1 MSPLNRPAA
10 LIPPRGRHQRPDQAG
25 AAVAAGTTPLSRRV
39 VLSVLGGLALP
50 VWSQAYPNKPLRVIV
65 PQPPGGGFDFVARQL
80 AERLGK
86 QIGQSV
92 VVENKPGS
100 GTLVG
105 TDAAAKAVP
114 DGYTLLMGS
123 VSNIA
128 LNMGLYR
135 NLSYDSLRDFEPV
148 GLAVS
153 YSYTLM
159 ARKDLPLNSLKEVVA
174 YAKANPGK
182 LTYASAGNG
191 SGQHVLAAALW
202 HLAGVNVVHVPYRG
216 AQAAYQDLLG
226 GRVDLFFD
234 LSSTARAQVEAGT
247 VKALA
252 LSGTERNPMHPTVPT
267 ILESGVAPL
276 DLESWFGYFVPSKT
290 PADVLERLRTELA
303 KVITMPELQETW
315 RKAGGKPMNLT
326 VADTRA
332 LVQRDVQRWTRLIR
346 EADIRAE

>member
-1 MSPLNRPAA
+1 MDNTS
-10 LIPPRGRHQRPDQAG
+10 
-25 AAVAAGTTPLSRRV
+25 LSRRRLV
-39 VLSVLGGLALP
+39 QAVPLLALGGLPHLALAQD
-50 VWSQAYPNKPLRVIV
+50 SYPSRALRVIV
-65 PQPPGGGFDFVARQL
+65 PQPPGGGFDSVARAL

-86 QIGQSV
+86 QLGQSV
-92 VVENKPGS
+92 VVENRPGS

-105 TDAAAKAVP
+105 TDAAAKADA

-128 LNMGLYR
+128 LNMGLYDK
-135 NLSYDSLRDFEPV
+135 LSYDSLRDFEPV

-159 ARKDLPLNSLKEVVA
+159 GRKDLPFNSLQELVA
-174 YAKANPGK
+174 HARANPGK

-234 LSSTARAQVEAGT
+234 LSSTARPQVDAGT
-247 VKALA
+247 VKPLA
-252 LSGTERNPMHPTVPT
+252 VSGAERNAMHPAVPT
-267 ILESGVAPL
+267 LIETGVARL

-290 PADVLERLRTELA
+290 PAPVQERLRSELA
-303 KVITMPELQETW
+303 RVIAQPDLQENF
-315 RKAGGKPMNLT
+315 RKAGGKPLALST
-326 VADTRA
+326 EQTRA
-332 LVQRDVQRWTRLIR
+332 MVRRDVERWSKLVRDIGIK
-346 EADIRAE
+346 AD

>member
-1 MSPLNRPAA
+1 MNRIRTFTVKRRDIVRALPAA
-10 LIPPRGRHQRPDQAG
+10 AL
-25 AAVAAGTTPLSRRV
+25 L
-39 VLSVLGGLALP
+39 GLAP
-50 VWSQAYPNKPLRVIV
+50 AAWAQGAYPSRPLRVIV
-65 PQPPGGGFDFVARQL
+65 PQPPGGGFDFVARAL
-80 AERLGK
+80 AERLGR

-105 TDAAAKAVP
+105 TDAAAKSEP

-128 LNMGLYR
+128 LNMGLYDK
-135 NLSYDSLRDFEPV
+135 LPYDSLRDFEPV

-159 ARKDLPLNSLKEVVA
+159 ARNDLPFHTLRELVA

-182 LTYASAGNG
+182 LNYASAGNG

-202 HLAGVNVVHVPYRG
+202 HLAGVNVTHIPYKG

-234 LSSTARAQVEAGT
+234 LSSTARPQVESGR

-252 LSGTERNPMHPTVPT
+252 LSGAERNPMHPDVPT

-290 PADVLERLRTELA
+290 PAAVQERLRGDLA
-303 KVITMPELQETW
+303 KVIAQPDLQEIF
-315 RKAGGKPMNLT
+315 RKAGGKPLALN
-326 VADTRA
+326 VAQTRA
-332 LVQRDVQRWTRLIR
+332 LVRRDVERWTRLVRDIGIK
-346 EADIRAE
+346 AD

>member
-114 DGYTLLMGS
+114 DGYTLL
-123 VSNIA
+123 VSHAAVHVYATATRRTMPFDA
-128 LNMGLYR
+128 LGDFTHMGLLVEAPMVLVVRAQSPFQSLAQYVEAAR
-135 NLSYDSLRDFEPV
+135 TKPVRYGTSGIGGTPHIAGELLRRAGDNLGQLAHQ
-148 GLAVS
+148 GLDAVS
-153 YSYTLM
+153 ERTSR
-159 ARKDLPLNSLKEVVA
+159 AIVLK
-174 YAKANPGK
+174 NP
-182 LTYASAGNG
+182 
-191 SGQHVLAAALW
+191 VE
-202 HLAGVNVVHVPYRG
+202 
-216 AQAAYQDLLG
+216 
-226 GRVDLFFD
+226 
-234 LSSTARAQVEAGT
+234 LSKRIS
-247 VKALA
+247 
-252 LSGTERNPMHPTVPT
+252 
-267 ILESGVAPL
+267 
-276 DLESWFGYFVPSKT
+276 
-290 PADVLERLRTELA
+290 
-303 KVITMPELQETW
+303 
-315 RKAGGKPMNLT
+315 
-326 VADTRA
+326 RA
-332 LVQRDVQRWTRLIR
+332 L
-346 EADIRAE
+346 EG

>member
-1 MSPLNRPAA
+1 MDKN
-10 LIPPRGRHQRPDQAG
+10 LIPGLQRRDI
-25 AAVAAGTTPLSRRV
+25 LC
-39 VLSVLGGLALP
+39 ALP
-50 VWSQAYPNKPLRVIV
+50 VAALAGLAPKAWAQSAYPNRPLRVIV
-65 PQPPGGGFDFVARQL
+65 PQPPGGGFDFVARAL
-80 AERLGK
+80 GERLTK

-105 TDAAAKAVP
+105 TDAAAKADP

-128 LNMGLYR
+128 LNMGLYDK
-135 NLSYDSLRDFEPV
+135 LSYDSLRDFEPV

-159 ARKDLPLNSLKEVVA
+159 ARKDLPFNSLQDVVA
-174 YAKANPGK
+174 YARANPGK
-182 LTYASAGNG
+182 LNYASAGNG

-202 HLAGVNVVHVPYRG
+202 HLAGVNVTHIPYKG

-234 LSSTARAQVEAGT
+234 LSSTARGQVQAGT

-252 LSGTERNPMHPTVPT
+252 LSGAERNPMHPDVPT

-290 PADVLERLRTELA
+290 PIAVQERLRSELA
-303 KVITMPELQETW
+303 KVIAQPELQETF
-315 RKAGGKPMNLT
+315 RKAGGKPLALNT
-326 VADTRA
+326 TQTRA
-332 LVQRDVQRWTRLIR
+332 LVKRDVERWTKLVR
-346 EADIRAE
+346 DIGIKAE

>member
-1 MSPLNRPAA
+1 MNEIQHPIHLKRRDIVRVLPAA
-10 LIPPRGRHQRPDQAG
+10 AL
-25 AAVAAGTTPLSRRV
+25 L
-39 VLSVLGGLALP
+39 GLAPLA
-50 VWSQAYPNKPLRVIV
+50 WAQGAYPNRPLRVIV

-80 AERLGK
+80 AERLSR
-86 QIGQSV
+86 QIGQGV
-92 VVENKPGS
+92 VVENKTGS

-105 TDAAAKAVP
+105 TEAAAQAAP

-128 LNMGLYR
+128 LNMGLYDK
-135 NLSYDSLRDFEPV
+135 LSYDSLRDFEPV

-153 YSYTLM
+153 YSYTLT
-159 ARKDLPLNSLKEVVA
+159 ARQDLPLNTLKDVVA
-174 YAKANPGK
+174 YARANPGK

-216 AQAAYQDLLG
+216 AQAAYMDMLG

-234 LSSTARAQVEAGT
+234 LSSTARGQIDGGK

-252 LSGTERNPMHPTVPT
+252 LSGAERNPMHPEVPT
-267 ILESGVAPL
+267 ITESGVAQL

-290 PADVLERLRTELA
+290 PVDTQERLRSELA
-303 KVITMPELQETW
+303 LVIAQPELQETF
-315 RKAGGKPMNLT
+315 RKAGGKPLALNT
-326 VADTRA
+326 EQTRA
-332 LVQRDVQRWTRLIR
+332 LVKRDVDRWTRLVR
-346 EADIRAE
+346 EIGIKAG